1 MTQRKNTLTIKN
13 KTYDLTDPDS
23 PALEIYNKV
32 QDRLSKV
39 QFANPMDASLW
50 EQDEYIAWYD
60 AGEPTGDTLRQYIS
74 ERWGPPEQ
82 EITPGPTVPKSEEIA
97 ASEEVIN
104 HKWNLEEATK
114 IYKEARKQFVEKHIE
129 SEPGKPNQVRKR
141 EDSELW
147 SQPRY
152 KNSGSRWP
160 RVFKREASQVAIDA
174 VKAWALEQ
182 SIWKASGLSDD
193 KIQFL
198 EIGVAWRK
206 VHWIEHPMFKEPLP
220 SVKPTEETK
229 AENADTPPQEVR
241 APQVIKGQEKASPP
255 PASAKTESAASQ
267 ASDQSVISIDEKSY
281 IYDDLI
287 YEIDE
292 NDAAGN
298 LKNAIVASKKIN
310 DVFNTELGRIAIMS
324 YRSAAKFGLT
334 SDQVLKAEVM
344 AEMNEWVNAGM
355 PSPVLD
361 SSFMGFGVI
370 KPEDH
375 IINQDDWFEV
385 RYASAALKERYSLKQ
400 KEAPAEKP
408 AEISEETEEQIG
420 ETQATQSE
428 QESTPAPAEEEQQ
441 TSEKPPQT
449 SPESVDSP
457 IKEEPEPEV
466 KNVIHFAGRPNVRTG
481 DIIQDWTK
489 SRIDKHRPFFDSVK
503 QEYLLSWKTE
513 HVGTGGEETS
523 EKYQLQA
530 RELKKEGCKWLL
542 DFFFK
547 QYDDE
552 LLTKLAK
559 VSNHEYYIKDRP
571 KSKIKVLVKVPARYF
586 DAIVTKEED
595 YAWDSDEVTKRRV
608 TLLSSDLE
616 KDIETVVEELQS
628 YDDIIKNSG
637 ARIAPGPHSDP
648 NLQDKYFIS
657 YKSDL
662 TPDLYKLWEGLQQIF
677 KHNNLEIRKDKEDII
692 EIGFSQG
699 FRKITYILY
708 GSSDDETIEMLPLR
722 FGFNAFE
729 YLLHRK
735 RSESRTF
742 RTGNGLLFYLSDAI
756 EYLKNNPSSDRW
768 LEFTQK
774 YINPSVLIYPAGATE
789 ALRPPGA
796 EEEIELQKATDESAE
811 DTPYVTT
818 EEKKAED
825 SVVNDQEVRKKIAD
839 KRDKEKDP
847 VGPAPVKPPK
857 NVEESYDKKYNKVD
871 HRRTARAAMICLL
884 KIMPDS
890 EVKAA
895 FENNILITNPNFNY
909 KQPGARS
916 KMVGTAC
923 PSMKQSAPSTKRKRP
938 KSQLPN
944 LDKITFTFPDSSPI
958 VSDTLVWEAKQL
970 EYSMQRTLKT
980 LVKIAEFP
988 LSVCENIDNLLNQF
1002 NNLLNQFD
1010 RLRDA
1015 ICRELQAKLGLQP
1028 GHCPDPFV
1036 DDMMRSMTDQELK
1049 DLFDGNPSND
1059 SLDHLSGLLSDHDLP
1074 ISPDFFFGM
1083 PNNIEPLGCVP
1094 SFDSIACPDQ
1104 FFDNLIN
1111 QRKKLLAKGGT
1122 TDDQI
1127 NKQLLK
1133 EKQDRINGLKKLA
1146 DLINSDN
1153 LDHLVP
1159 PMDPCSEEEALRELS
1174 EDLNESGF
1182 TSPASSL
1189 APKQPESIDYMTNKV
1204 IDQIYSQT
1212 EQAFDSDCRA
1222 YVESLVQTAE
1232 ESKEKISLYKL
1243 NEERTDFENDPKEPI
1258 NDPQTQKDGQ
1268 FPSED
1273 YDPKKNYV
1281 RDDTLV
1287 VHTDN
1292 KEMVRSQKILPHLK
1306 SSLQN
1311 FSNDL
1316 VVYGNSPFV
1325 LGAAHYNIG
1334 ASVKG
1339 LSGPIIT
1346 YSTNEANQQKK
1357 ELDTSALHVSEVIS
1371 APITGYDQDAEN
1383 VEDMAIYGSPIIN
1396 ESIYTSK
1403 STVTTQQKIEELD
1416 IKPDS
1421 FESSPQAQV
1430 FSKMLLKNIPSEIM
1444 DNNIL
1449 VRPKLERIWPR
1460 NYAEYQ
1466 DYFAEL
1472 ISEAKF
1478 FEMGHLEKI
1487 SLVPPSPAEREIAPC
1502 SGRPNNSLL
1511 DLNGIKSKVKQT
1523 YTEELDCSKSP
1534 TSDDQSKSMSPL
1546 ESAGAE
1552 GAVYTIIR
1560 LFAVE
1565 VLLNSAPVFSVFN
1578 AEDIARDDMFLSF
1591 ALKKINDSLRVFD
1604 PVFYDELAS
1613 FALKTLN
1620 KRKEKQGELKDPVT
1634 EKETSLS
1641 AGIDAIK
1648 FIIKEQLL
1656 AVSDDIDNI
1665 FGPEESASSLIKD
1678 KILNEWIGPEQ
1689 TIPEVDYNDAT
1700 GRYTTQPRF
1709 SKVEHGGQLKGLDLH
1724 QEEDLRIFKNGQFFL
1739 EKYFKIE
1746 EKDGVSAFDSEIPK
1760 YLKGV
1765 VNIKQWQEWA
1775 KWNIKEGFE
1784 NTHIDT
1790 KLNIKMGVRL
1800 MYLPPTEGSPWKTTY
1815 EIIMGLGQ
1823 VDGYE
1828 GLDGEWVP
1836 AELVWEEVNEGAFSF
1851 TADSLFPGKTLNDPV
1866 ALQNMAYAITELRS
1880 GSREDVS
1887 TEADT
1892 LYVERDIER
1901 VVNPIPII
1909 VVEKSAHEV
1918 LAKAGIENFG
1928 DLKDNEIDWTR
1939 ITIENNPTRDWYSP
1953 ESIEIISEFLALKE
1967 ELKKS
1972 EEFEIIF
1979 GYCYNMSRLSSLF
1992 TIYCTTVTKSSN
2004 PAIKAAFDPTKE
2016 SLKNLFYMLIN
2027 SSDVK
2032 PYYSFKNPVS
2042 AEHGTNAQMKSSV
2055 NNVMSTDGPVGFS
2068 AATRMAANT
2077 IPMMIKG
2084 YAERSDPSIRL
2095 MKQLGHPTVW
2105 SSVPKVLPMNV
2116 FGPPPFGIGI
2126 GPPLTPRGFLALSL
2140 NFKTPY
2146 EKYRERNKQENNYL
2160 EQQGEIVPEE
2170 ECNVPENE
2178 QEETE

>member
-13 KTYDLTDPDS
+13 KTYDLTDPKS
-23 PALEIYNKV
+23 PAKEIYEKV
-32 QDRLSKV
+32 QQRLSKL
-39 QFANPMDASLW
+39 QFTNAADAAFW
-50 EQDEYIAWYD
+50 EQNEYYAWQQ
-60 AGEPTGDTLRQYIS
+60 AGEPVGNDLRQYIR
-74 ERWGPPEQ
+74 ERWEPVSE
-82 EITPGPTVPKSEEIA
+82 EITPGPTVPKSEEIN
-97 ASEEVIN
+97 ASDETIN

-129 SEPGKPNQVRKR
+129 SVPGKPNLVRKR

-152 KNSGSRWP
+152 KSSQSWA
-160 RVFKREASQVAIDA
+160 RVFKREASQVATDA

-206 VHWIEHPMFKEPLP
+206 VHWIDHPMFKEPLP

-241 APQVIKGQEKASPP
+241 APRVIRGQEKAS
-255 PASAKTESAASQ
+255 
-267 ASDQSVISIDEKSY
+267 
-281 IYDDLI
+281 
-287 YEIDE
+287 
-292 NDAAGN
+292 
-298 LKNAIVASKKIN
+298 
-310 DVFNTELGRIAIMS
+310 
-324 YRSAAKFGLT
+324 
-334 SDQVLKAEVM
+334 
-344 AEMNEWVNAGM
+344 
-355 PSPVLD
+355 
-361 SSFMGFGVI
+361 
-370 KPEDH
+370 
-375 IINQDDWFEV
+375 
-385 RYASAALKERYSLKQ
+385 
-400 KEAPAEKP
+400 
-408 AEISEETEEQIG
+408 
-420 ETQATQSE
+420 
-428 QESTPAPAEEEQQ
+428 
-441 TSEKPPQT
+441 PQT

-523 EKYQLQA
+523 EKYQLQVQ
-530 RELKKEGCKWLL
+530 ELKKEGCKWLL

-595 YAWDSDEVTKRRV
+595 YTWDSDEVTKRRV

-708 GSSDDETIEMLPLR
+708 GNSDDETIEMLPLR

-729 YLLHRK
+729 YFLHRK

-774 YINPSVLIYPAGATE
+774 YINPNVLIYPAGATE

-796 EEEIELQKATDESAE
+796 KEEIELQKATDESAE

-1010 RLRDA
+1010 RLRDT

-1281 RDDTLV
+1281 RDGLLV
-1287 VHTDN
+1287 VHSDN

-1357 ELDTSALHVSEVIS
+1357 ELDTSVLHVSEVIS

-1430 FSKMLLKNIPSEIM
+1430 FSKMLLKNIPSEII

-1689 TIPEVDYNDAT
+1689 EIPEVRLDERGT
-1700 GRYTTQPRF
+1700 GRYITNPRF
-1709 SKVEHGGQLKGLDLH
+1709 STVDN
-1724 QEEDLRIFKNGQFFL
+1724 QEPNNLGYVISNEKDKAKFKNGQFFL
-1739 EKYFKIE
+1739 EKYFKIDKKE
-1746 EKDGVSAFDSEIPK
+1746 GTLSAFGSDIPEH
-1760 YLKGV
+1760 LKGV

-1775 KWNIKEGFE
+1775 SLNIKEGFE
-1784 NTHIDT
+1784 NTDIGP
-1790 KLNIKMGVRL
+1790 KLDIKMGTRL
-1800 MYLPPTEGSPWKTTY
+1800 MYLPPLP
-1815 EIIMGLGQ
+1815 
-1823 VDGYE
+1823 
-1828 GLDGEWVP
+1828 GEWV
-1836 AELVWEEVNEGAFSF
+1836 ATAVDIIAWHEGETHEEGENSLEPDPTDPQAGWKVAQTIKQLDEHPEF
-1851 TADSLFPGKTLNDPV
+1851 TGLFPEKTLNNST
-1866 ALQNMAYAITELRS
+1866 ALYNKAYAITEFRS
-1880 GSREDVS
+1880 AGIESEFDPAGDQIMVS
-1887 TEADT
+1887 
-1892 LYVERDIER
+1892 DIER
-1901 VVNPIPII
+1901 IVNPIPII
-1909 VVEKSAHEV
+1909 VVEKSAHEA

-1928 DLKDNEIDWTR
+1928 DLKNNEVDWTR
-1939 ITIENNPTRDWYSP
+1939 ITIENNPTTDWYSP

-2105 SSVPKVLPMNV
+2105 SSVPKVLPMNI

-2126 GPPLTPRGFLALSL
+2126 GPPLTPLGFLALSL

-2170 ECNVPENE
+2170 ECNIPENE